1 MVIRKKYDLMF
12 QDIMLDSHF
21 NQVGRSRK
29 ENIDMS
35 NNDLNMVK
43 AGQQVFKTYLFR

>member
-12 QDIMLDSHF
+12 QDIMLDLHF
-21 NQVGRSRK
+21 SQVGRSRK

-35 NNDLNMVK
+35 KIDLNMGV
-43 AGQQVFKTYLFR
+43 RP